1 MTSPERVEALKDVP
15 TLKEKGIDLEFTNWR
30 GVVAPPGHLRGGQAG
45 LDRRLHPMHE
55 SAAWKAELEKRGWV
69 DAFATGEEFGTFLKE
84 QDTQVAELLQTLG
97 LA

>member
-1 MTSPERVEALKDVP
+1 
-15 TLKEKGIDLEFTNWR
+15 
-30 GVVAPPGHLRGGQAG
+30 
-45 LDRRLHPMHE
+45 MHE
-55 SAAWKAELEKRGWV
+55 SASWKAELEKRGWV